1 MENAGAR
8 PRGGVLRT
16 RKGGRPRLPI
26 PPPPPPPH
34 SPPPPL
40 LPLFSPQVPPAL
52 NRFTKAADRNL
63 AETAFKLLLKYR
75 PEDKATKKARLLA
88 EAEARAGGA
97 DPAAGKKKPVV
108 VKFGLNH
115 VTDLVE
121 SGKAALVVIAHDV
134 DPIELVVWLPA
145 LCRKMGV
152 PYLIVKGKARLGAVV
167 HQKNAAALA
176 LTEVKGDDSRELAK
190 VVESANALFGK
201 DGPRIGWGGGVMGPK
216 SQAKTAKREKT
227 LARELAGR

>member
-1 MENAGAR
+1 LLASPLCPSRYKPETKQEKK
-8 PRGGVLRT
+8 LRL
-16 RKGGRPRLPI
+16 K
-26 PPPPPPPH
+26 
-34 SPPPPL
+34 
-40 LPLFSPQVPPAL
+40 
-52 NRFTKAADRNL
+52 KAAEN
-63 AETAFKLLLKYR
+63 
-75 PEDKATKKARLLA
+75 
-88 EAEARAGGA
+88 GGA
-97 DPAAGKKKPVV
+97 GKTAKPIH

-115 VTDLVE
+115 ITDLVE

-152 PYLIVKGKARLGAVV
+152 PYLIVKGKARLGSVV

-201 DGPRIGWGGGVMGPK
+201 DGPRIGWGGGIMGAK
-216 SQAKTAKREKT
+216 SQAKTRKREKT
-227 LARELAGR
+227 LARELASR

>member
-1 MENAGAR
+1 
-8 PRGGVLRT
+8 V
-16 RKGGRPRLPI
+16 
-26 PPPPPPPH
+26 
-34 SPPPPL
+34 
-40 LPLFSPQVPPAL
+40 
-52 NRFTKAADRNL
+52 
-63 AETAFKLLLKYR
+63 FKLLLKYR

-97 DPAAGKKKPVV
+97 APSDGKKKPVV

-121 SGKAALVVIAHDV
+121 AGKASLVVIAHDV

-152 PYLIVKGKARLGAVV
+152 PHVIVKGKARLGSVV

-201 DGPRIGWGGGVMGPK
+201 DAPRIGWGGGIMGPK
-216 SQAKTAKREKT
+216 SQAAQKKRERA
-227 LARELAGR
+227 LAKDAGLRV